1 MTFEEACQIY
11 YINEEIKIL
20 KKELCELEEERKNR
34 PYSKAIT
41 YSDMPKG
48 CGVSDPMAAVDE
60 LVDTERNLKEAIAYN
75 LKQLQKERLKMELF
89 LQDIP
94 DAQMRLIIRLRCV
107 NGLSWKEIGERMG
120 MDRTTASRKFYS
132 FFEISGKNIQK
143 NESCTQCT

>member
-48 CGVSDPMAAVDE
+48 CGMSDPMADVDE
-60 LVDTERNLKEAIAYN
+60 LVDQDKTVRQMLAYSI
-75 LKQLQKERLKMELF
+75 QRLQRARKDMEIFLQTIEKAEERLIL
-89 LQDIP
+89 
-94 DAQMRLIIRLRCV
+94 RLRCI
-107 NGLSWKEIGERMG
+107 NNMTWQEIGDEIGMSRM
-120 MDRTTASRKFYS
+120 TVKRKWDKFWQ
-132 FFEISGKNIQK
+132 ENKDQ
-143 NESCTQCT
+143 

>member
-48 CGVSDPMAAVDE
+48 YGVSDPMEDVDE
-60 LVDTERNLKEAIAYN
+60 LVDQEKTIRQMLAYN
-75 LKQLQKERLKMELF
+75 IQRLQRARKDMEIFLQTIEKAEERLIL
-89 LQDIP
+89 
-94 DAQMRLIIRLRCV
+94 RLRCI
-107 NGLSWKEIGERMG
+107 NNMTWQEIGDEIGMSRM
-120 MDRTTASRKFYS
+120 TVKRKWDKFWQ
-132 FFEISGKNIQK
+132 ENKD
-143 NESCTQCT
+143 

>member
-48 CGVSDPMAAVDE
+48 CGMSDPMVDVDE
-60 LVDTERNLKEAIAYN
+60 LVDQDKTVRQMLAYSI
-75 LKQLQKERLKMELF
+75 QRLQRARKDMEIFLQTIEKAEERLIL
-89 LQDIP
+89 
-94 DAQMRLIIRLRCV
+94 RLRCI
-107 NGLSWKEIGERMG
+107 NNMTWQEIGDEIGMSRM
-120 MDRTTASRKFYS
+120 TVKRKWDKFWQ
-132 FFEISGKNIQK
+132 ENKDQ
-143 NESCTQCT
+143 

>member
-48 CGVSDPMAAVDE
+48 CGMSDPMVDVDE
-60 LVDTERNLKEAIAYN
+60 LVDQEKAVQQMLAYN
-75 LKQLQKERLKMELF
+75 IQRLQRARKDMEIFLQTIEKAEERLIL
-89 LQDIP
+89 
-94 DAQMRLIIRLRCV
+94 RLRCI
-107 NGLSWKEIGERMG
+107 NNMTWQEIGDEIGMSRM
-120 MDRTTASRKFYS
+120 TVKRKWDKFWQ
-132 FFEISGKNIQK
+132 ENKD
-143 NESCTQCT
+143 

>member
-48 CGVSDPMAAVDE
+48 CGMSDPMVDVDE
-60 LVDTERNLKEAIAYN
+60 LVDQEKAVQQMLAYN
-75 LKQLQKERLKMELF
+75 IQRLQRARKDMEFF
-89 LQDIP
+89 LQTIEK
-94 DAQMRLIIRLRCV
+94 AEERLIIRLRCI
-107 NGLSWKEIGERMG
+107 NNMTWQEIGDEIGMSRM
-120 MDRTTASRKFYS
+120 TVKRKWDKFWQ
-132 FFEISGKNIQK
+132 ENKDQ
-143 NESCTQCT
+143 

>member
-48 CGVSDPMAAVDE
+48 CGMSDPMVDVDE
-60 LVDTERNLKEAIAYN
+60 LVDQEKTVRQMLAYSI
-75 LKQLQKERLKMELF
+75 QRLQRARKDMEIFLQTIEKAEERLIL
-89 LQDIP
+89 
-94 DAQMRLIIRLRCV
+94 RLRCI
-107 NGLSWKEIGERMG
+107 NNMTWQEIGDEIGMSRM
-120 MDRTTASRKFYS
+120 TVKRKWDKFWQ
-132 FFEISGKNIQK
+132 ENKDQ
-143 NESCTQCT
+143 

>member
-48 CGVSDPMAAVDE
+48 CGMSDPMVDVDE
-60 LVDTERNLKEAIAYN
+60 LVDQEKAVQQMLAYN
-75 LKQLQKERLKMELF
+75 IQRLQRARKDMEIFLQTIEKAEERLIL
-89 LQDIP
+89 
-94 DAQMRLIIRLRCV
+94 RLRCI
-107 NGLSWKEIGERMG
+107 NNMTWQEIGDEIGMSRM
-120 MDRTTASRKFYS
+120 TVKRKWDKFWQ
-132 FFEISGKNIQK
+132 ENKDQ
-143 NESCTQCT
+143 

>member
-48 CGVSDPMAAVDE
+48 CGMSDPMADVDE
-60 LVDTERNLKEAIAYN
+60 LVDQDKTVRQMLAYSI
-75 LKQLQKERLKMELF
+75 QRLQRARKDMEIFLQTIEKAEERLIL
-89 LQDIP
+89 
-94 DAQMRLIIRLRCV
+94 RLRCI
-107 NGLSWKEIGERMG
+107 NNMTWQEIGDEIGMSRM
-120 MDRTTASRKFYS
+120 TVKRKWDKFWQ
-132 FFEISGKNIQK
+132 ENKEQ
-143 NESCTQCT
+143 

>member
-48 CGVSDPMAAVDE
+48 CGMSDPMVDVDE
-60 LVDTERNLKEAIAYN
+60 LVDQEKTVRQMIAYN
-75 LKQLQKERLKMELF
+75 IQRLQRARKDMEIFLQTIEKAEERLIL
-89 LQDIP
+89 
-94 DAQMRLIIRLRCV
+94 RLRCI
-107 NGLSWKEIGERMG
+107 NNMTWQEIGDEIGMSRM
-120 MDRTTASRKFYS
+120 TVKRKWDKFWQ
-132 FFEISGKNIQK
+132 ENKD
-143 NESCTQCT
+143 

>member
-48 CGVSDPMAAVDE
+48 CGMSDPMVDVDE
-60 LVDTERNLKEAIAYN
+60 LVDQEKAVQQMLAYSI
-75 LKQLQKERLKMELF
+75 QRLQRARKDMEIFLQTIEKAEERLIL
-89 LQDIP
+89 
-94 DAQMRLIIRLRCV
+94 RLRCI
-107 NGLSWKEIGERMG
+107 NNMTWQEIGDEIGMSRM
-120 MDRTTASRKFYS
+120 TVKRKWDKFWQ
-132 FFEISGKNIQK
+132 ENKDQ
-143 NESCTQCT
+143 

>member
-48 CGVSDPMAAVDE
+48 CGMSDPMVDVDE
-60 LVDTERNLKEAIAYN
+60 LVDQEKTVRQMLTYN
-75 LKQLQKERLKMELF
+75 IQRLQRARKDMEIFLQTIEKAEERLIL
-89 LQDIP
+89 
-94 DAQMRLIIRLRCV
+94 RLRCI
-107 NGLSWKEIGERMG
+107 NNMTWQEIGDEIGMSRM
-120 MDRTTASRKFYS
+120 TVKRKWDKFWQ
-132 FFEISGKNIQK
+132 ENKEQ
-143 NESCTQCT
+143 

>member
-48 CGVSDPMAAVDE
+48 CGMSDPMVDVDE
-60 LVDTERNLKEAIAYN
+60 LVDQEKTVRQMLAYSI
-75 LKQLQKERLKMELF
+75 QRLQRARKDMEIFLQTIEKAEERLIL
-89 LQDIP
+89 
-94 DAQMRLIIRLRCV
+94 RLRCI
-107 NGLSWKEIGERMG
+107 NNMTWQEIGDKIGMSRM
-120 MDRTTASRKFYS
+120 TVKRKWDKFWQ
-132 FFEISGKNIQK
+132 ENKDQ
-143 NESCTQCT
+143 